1 MHKFKEL
8 KVWQEAMELTKL
20 VYIATKSF
28 PGEEKFGLT
37 SQINRA
43 AVSIPSN
50 IAEGAGRN
58 YDKEFLQFLSIALGS
73 AFELETQL
81 LLAQSFGFISPENA
95 RVLPEKTDKVQRM
108 INSFRRTL
116 LKKFETKI

>member
-8 KVWQEAMELTKL
+8 RVWQEAMELTRM
-20 VYIATKSF
+20 VYKAF
-28 PGEEKFGLT
+28 PKEEKFGLI

-50 IAEGAGRN
+50 IAEGAGRESN
-58 YDKEFLQFLSIALGS
+58 KEFMQFLNIALGS

-81 LLAQSFGFISPENA
+81 ILAQSFNFIEDENFSFLA
-95 RVLPEKTDKVQRM
+95 NQVDKVQRM
-108 INSFRRTL
+108 INSFRSTL
-116 LKKFETKI
+116 LKRI